1 MQDITNFGEK
11 VSECKVIVL
20 INAVSE
26 TYKGVINTI
35 KYDRDTLTLQS
46 IIDSLRSKERELK
59 VERLEKIGGEVHNE
73 R

>member
-20 INAVSE
+20 INVVSE